1 MGKILSWTERSEQ
14 FEQDYI
20 NPRPCICVL
29 HATILNNG
37 STFACESCGKA
48 STFNGKRNEEL
59 SSDPFKRNAYAP
71 RLVQKCTNMTCM
83 EHAAYKLDGK
93 IKKPKGN
100 MAEGGFICA
109 EHNGGCK
116 GHDVVSSLQCYG
128 CFWWLQT
135 KMMLKNLAV
144 NRLNVI
150 LVVIEITW
158 RVSMIRHDWSLQTS
172 KIEMETLL
180 VCTFA
185 DFANG
190 TRRQRDMVLISHL

>member
-1 MGKILSWTERSEQ
+1 M
-14 FEQDYI
+14 
-20 NPRPCICVL
+20 
-29 HATILNNG
+29 
-37 STFACESCGKA
+37 
-48 STFNGKRNEEL
+48 
-59 SSDPFKRNAYAP
+59 
-71 RLVQKCTNMTCM
+71 
-83 EHAAYKLDGK
+83 
-93 IKKPKGN
+93 
-100 MAEGGFICA
+100 
-109 EHNGGCK
+109 
-116 GHDVVSSLQCYG
+116 VSNLQCYG
-128 CFWWLQT
+128 CFLVALNQDDVEEFS
-135 KMMLKNLAV
+135 V